1 MKHKPACSAM
11 RPNTAPASPA
21 EAVII
26 YFDKENHQW
35 LLQNHSSMETA
46 TTSTDEKSKDK
57 FWISQNVK
65 TTQRVC
71 IIGSM

>member
-1 MKHKPACSAM
+1 M
-11 RPNTAPASPA
+11 
-21 EAVII
+21 V
-26 YFDKENHQW
+26 
-35 LLQNHSSMETA
+35 TA

-71 IIGSM
+71 MIGSM

>member
-26 YFDKENHQW
+26 CFDKG
-35 LLQNHSSMETA
+35 SSSVLVRKSQEYV
-46 TTSTDEKSKDK
+46 TDEESEA
-57 FWISQNVK
+57 
-65 TTQRVC
+65 T
-71 IIGSM
+71 